1 MRTPAITAPASVP
14 SGLRLV
20 IASSSDANV
29 VTCWEA
35 DLAMSPVAAV
45 AWLTAAWPRSTASP
59 TVFFTDSTAPRA
71 VSAIVSLGGDGLY
84 AGDPGVC
91 GLEEVFIE

>member
-1 MRTPAITAPASVP
+1 MRTPAITALASVP

-20 IASSSDANV
+20 IASRSDANV

-35 DLAMSPVAAV
+35 DLAMSLAAAV

-59 TVFFTDSTAPRA
+59 TEFFTESTASSA
-71 VSAIVSLGGDGLY
+71 VSVIVALG
-84 AGDPGVC
+84 C
-91 GLEEVFIE
+91 RKCR